1 MGLPK
6 LDIPINLLTWEV
18 ALPERLE
25 VRQFGG
31 NAVAAELLPAA
42 AANNFML
49 DGVDDVDS
57 SARNWTESDLSTLG
71 PGQIGGIV
79 VDPAGAVV
87 AGAQVTVTNTQT
99 GTTLT
104 ASSGGDGHWVV
115 SGLEPG
121 PVKVN
126 ISATGFA
133 ASQQD
138 FELTASKPARM
149 GTTLGVGSVSATVT
163 VTSVDGANL
172 ANENR
177 RIEEL
182 AKKTQQAQLNNYS
195 QNVFS
200 LQRRVAG
207 LLPVAVEVPRSGKS
221 YRFVRP
227 LVLDEE
233 TRITFQYKA
242 R

>member
-1 MGLPK
+1 
-6 LDIPINLLTWEV
+6 
-18 ALPERLE
+18 
-25 VRQFGG
+25 
-31 NAVAAELLPAA
+31 LLPAA
-42 AANNFML
+42 AANNFL
-49 DGVDDVDS
+49 ADGADDVDS
-57 SARNWTESDLSTLG
+57 STRNWTESDLSTLG
-71 PGQIGGIV
+71 PGQIGGII

-121 PVKVN
+121 PVKVS
-126 ISATGFA
+126 ISSTGFK

-149 GTTLGVGSVSATVT
+149 GTTLEVGGVTETVT
-163 VTSVDGANL
+163 VTADGANL
-172 ANENR
+172 STENR
-177 RIEEL
+177 RLEEL
-182 AKKTQQAQLNNYS
+182 AKKTQQAQLNNFS

-227 LVLDEE
+227 LVLEEE

>member
-1 MGLPK
+1 
-6 LDIPINLLTWEV
+6 
-18 ALPERLE
+18 
-25 VRQFGG
+25 
-31 NAVAAELLPAA
+31 
-42 AANNFML
+42 
-49 DGVDDVDS
+49 
-57 SARNWTESDLSTLG
+57 
-71 PGQIGGIV
+71 
-79 VDPAGAVV
+79 
-87 AGAQVTVTNTQT
+87 
-99 GTTLT
+99 
-104 ASSGGDGHWVV
+104 VV